1 MKKATEPQYTLEET
15 KREIARL
22 ASGPNYKTFIKALFS
37 YETCCEDDELL
48 EKAYHEYMSN
58 DNVYLFHDRIY
69 EILDEDE
76 YEDDED

>member
-1 MKKATEPQYTLEET
+1 MKKSTEPKYTVEEM
-15 KREIARL
+15 KHKIARL
-22 ASGPNYKTFIKALFS
+22 ADGPNYKTFIKALFS

-69 EILDEDE
+69 EILDEED
-76 YEDDED
+76 EDD